1 MTPKAKEAYEH
12 IQRGWTLLVQTYFEV
27 QEVGTCLLR
36 RDSKRDE
43 WFPSLYAAG
52 KSEWPQK
59 KKKKDAA
66 ADARPTDG
74 EPHKPL
80 AG

>member
-52 KSEWPQK
+52 RSGRPR
-59 KKKKDAA
+59 KKKDGAA
-66 ADARPTDG
+66 EETAKDG
-74 EPHKPL
+74 ASPKPPP
-80 AG
+80 A